1 MPAATARVPAF
12 FASAFETVWPTLDRL
27 MNQIVWLDR
36 GGMLIAEKNA
46 RRRINLRAP
55 GLWTI

>member
-1 MPAATARVPAF
+1 M
-12 FASAFETVWPTLDRL
+12 TVWPTLGRL